1 MSESDGKKQIIETG
15 RRYKKTP
22 FIKFM
27 IWIAKKLMGVL
38 WPTKVF
44 FKERFNIEG
53 RAIVTSNHYVKV
65 DTNPII
71 STFYKH
77 KPFKVLLKK
86 ELMEGNG
93 FVAHFL
99 DGIGGIPV
107 HRGEGDIH
115 AAREVIE
122 SLMND
127 EQVIIYPEGT
137 RNKEGSK
144 QMLPLKDGTAL
155 FAIKTK
161 SPIVPMI
168 HYAPASWK
176 RKNYLLVGKPF
187 TLEEFY
193 NKKGPQVKTEATKIL
208 EQKYAE
214 LRKEIDEIV
223 EVFHGNI
230 KKYKKAHNLV

>member
-1 MSESDGKKQIIETG
+1 MKKTEKKEIVETG
-15 RRYKKTP
+15 RKYKKTP
-22 FIKFM
+22 FIKLA
-27 IWIAKKLMGVL
+27 IWVAKKLMYII
-38 WPTKVF
+38 WPTKVL

-53 RAIVTSNHYVKV
+53 RAIITSNHYVSV

-71 STFYKH
+71 RTYFQK

-86 ELMEGNG
+86 ELMEKNG
-93 FVAHFL
+93 FVSHFL

-107 HRGEGDIH
+107 HRGEGDMH
-115 AAREVIE
+115 AAREVIAA
-122 SLMND
+122 LMND

-144 QMLPLKDGTAL
+144 QMLPLKEGTAL

-161 SPIVPMI
+161 SPIVPML

-176 RKNYLLVGKPF
+176 RKNYLLVGEPF

-193 NKKGPQVKTEATKIL
+193 SQKGPDVKAKATKVL
-208 EQKYAE
+208 EEKYAQ

-223 EVFHGNI
+223 EVYHGNV
-230 KKYKKAHNLV
+230 KKYKKAHGLV